1 MEELKRAMEIAISI
15 TSENS
20 NVPFELLATKICTEL
35 YKKIYKNIMIL
46 LQNLCAKREITSDV
60 LMTYRMG

>member
-35 YKKIYKNIMIL
+35 YKKD
-46 LQNLCAKREITSDV
+46 LQEYYDIITK
-60 LMTYRMG
+60 LMCETRNHLRCSNDL